1 MALAKAAVQTAQR
14 ALFTAQLA
22 ADALTLDARDGM
34 RPRAAEYF
42 ERDAAYMT
50 ALRDAL
56 LDAVRAVPE
65 EARKRIS
72 ASSATL
78 TSDEL
83 IDLLAMSVQG

>member
-1 MALAKAAVQTAQR
+1 MISRLLSCLIVELAFLPAACATRVGAGGRNRSR
-14 ALFTAQLA
+14 ASLAQLGG
-22 ADALTLDARDGM
+22 TGV
-34 RPRAAEYF
+34 F
-42 ERDAAYMT
+42 VT